1 MATDSTELA
10 TSTPTADRSQEMGFA
25 GRVVITGA
33 SRGLGRALAERY
45 LATGWEVWAGCRDVA
60 GAIELGWMG
69 AVLRELDVSDEG
81 SIDKFATEVAETGGV
96 DVLINNAATDAREF
110 GSTPDLRGPLD
121 IAAEAFL
128 AEMRV
133 NAAGPMLVTRAL
145 HAPLL
150 ESQGKVINMSSR
162 LSSMII
168 GANLCW
174 DIGYN
179 ASKAALNAITVRTA
193 ALLVESGV
201 VVVAVHPGSVRTGVA
216 GPDVPLTP
224 TTVADALILT
234 ISSLNLESSGRFIQY
249 DGRAH
254 PW

>member
-1 MATDSTELA
+1 MATDSTDLA
-10 TSTPTADRSQEMGFA
+10 TSTPTADEGEELGFA

-81 SIDKFATEVAETGGV
+81 SIDKFATEVGETGGL
-96 DVLINNAATDAREF
+96 DVLINNAGTDAREF
-110 GSTPDLRGPLD
+110 GSPPDLRGPLD
-121 IAAEAFL
+121 ITVENFL

-133 NAAGPMLVTRAL
+133 NAGGPMLVTRAL

-150 ESQGKVINMSSR
+150 ESQGKVINISSQ
-162 LSSMII
+162 LASAVV
-168 GANLCW
+168 GADLCW

-193 ALLVESGV
+193 ALLVEFGV
-201 VVVAVHPGSVRTGVA
+201 VVVAVNPGSVGA
-216 GPDVPLTP
+216 DMEGLDALTP
-224 TTVADALILT
+224 KTVADALVRT
-234 ISSLNLESSGRFIQY
+234 IDSLNLESSGRFVQY
-249 DGRAH
+249 DGQTH